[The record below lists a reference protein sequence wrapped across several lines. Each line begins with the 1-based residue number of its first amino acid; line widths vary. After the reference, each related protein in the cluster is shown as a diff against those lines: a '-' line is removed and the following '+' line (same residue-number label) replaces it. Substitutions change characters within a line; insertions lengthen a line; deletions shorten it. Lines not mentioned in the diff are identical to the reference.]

1 MPSVQKALLKRGYVP
16 VLIGG
21 GITGDCQ
28 VNDTHFHNPL
38 KANYRQLEQELM
50 IEMLKIDKNKIPSPD
65 RDDMMNMVRKAQKN
79 ITVDIAKGGLISE
92 DIFNLV
98 LSSKN
103 VQNGYPNS

>member
-1 MPSVQKALLKRGYVP
+1 MPSVRKTLLKRGYVP

-50 IEMLKIDKNKIPSPD
+50 IEKLKIDKNKIPSPD